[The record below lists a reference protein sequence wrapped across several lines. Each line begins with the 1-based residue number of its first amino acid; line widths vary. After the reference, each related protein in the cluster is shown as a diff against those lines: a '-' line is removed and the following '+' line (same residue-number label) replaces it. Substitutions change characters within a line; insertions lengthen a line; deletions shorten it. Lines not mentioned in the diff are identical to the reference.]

1 VLSRDQLLGVA
12 ELEAR
17 REDLR
22 IVEVSEAWQ
31 HCPNL
36 RRHRIIPISDTVRV
50 FGNTAYDVGTVR
62 TSRSGGD
69 EDVGHYLVVLRR
81 GLKVW
86 NINSLAVVPETSKAN
101 AKDSAG
107 Y

>member
-1 VLSRDQLLGVA
+1 MEPTGHQ
-12 ELEAR
+12 
-17 REDLR
+17 
-22 IVEVSEAWQ
+22 
-31 HCPNL
+31 
-36 RRHRIIPISDTVRV
+36 
-50 FGNTAYDVGTVR
+50 R
-62 TSRSGGD
+62 TF
-69 EDVGHYLVVLRR
+69 LRR